1 MRLSTLIG
9 AMRRTVLAAVVAMTS
24 LATAQAQVVPLEFAV
39 EGPISAINPA
49 AGTITA
55 QGMTVV
61 VPPELV
67 FEGTNNISGA
77 NLSALLDANAPGRV
91 RSIFASTTETP
102 GYSGATL
109 KAEGVIEQTANGRVF
124 RLTTAVIELAE
135 NVLVGELDSVDTAT
149 NSFVVNGVTC
159 RMNPD
164 QRFPSAILDAGAEPI
179 TLQDLTTQVGTV
191 IGVVGYFHNGVQ
203 YGVSVETEFV
213 PTNPGTDTVRITRA
227 QGRVRNGNRS
237 ELNVN
242 GVVTP
247 FEAGTTI
254 TITDANNGTVLGTAT
269 VVGSADIAGQGE
281 FRFRRT
287 NLATVPSRIR
297 ATSSNGGFHEVDVEI
312 RQ

>member
-1 MRLSTLIG
+1 M
-9 AMRRTVLAAVVAMTS
+9 
-24 LATAQAQVVPLEFAV
+24 ATAQAQVVPLQFAV

-61 VPPELV
+61 VPADLV
-67 FEGTNNISGA
+67 LEGTNNITGA
-77 NLSALLDANAPGRV
+77 NLSALLDANAPGRL

-102 GYSGATL
+102 GYSGGTL
-109 KAEGVIEQTANGRVF
+109 KAEGIIEQTANGRVF

-135 NVLVGELDSVDTAT
+135 NVLVGELDSVDTAN

-164 QRFPSAILDAGAEPI
+164 QRFPSAVLDAGAEPI
-179 TLQDLTTQVGTV
+179 TLTDLATQVGTV

-203 YGVSVETEFV
+203 YGVTVETGFV
-213 PTNPGTDTVRITRA
+213 PTDPGADTVRITRA

-237 ELNVN
+237 ELNVI
-242 GVVTP
+242 GIVTP

-254 TITDANNGTVLGTAT
+254 TLTDANNGTVLGTAT
-269 VVGSADIAGQGE
+269 VAVNADIAGQGD

-297 ATSSNGGFHEVDVEI
+297 ATSSNGGVHEVDVEI

>member
-1 MRLSTLIG
+1 MRLFSLVSVVRHL
-9 AMRRTVLAAVVAMTS
+9 ALAAVVAVAS
-24 LATAQAQVVPLEFAV
+24 DSAVQAQVVPLEFAV

-49 AGTITA
+49 AQTITA

-61 VPPELV
+61 VPADLV
-67 FEGTNNISGA
+67 LEGTNNITGA
-77 NLSALLDANAPGRV
+77 NLAALLDANAPGRV

-102 GYSGATL
+102 GYSGGTL

-124 RLTTAVIELAE
+124 RLTAAVIELAE
-135 NVLVGELDSVDTAT
+135 NVLVGELDSVDAGT
-149 NSFVVNGVTC
+149 NSFVVNGITC

-179 TLQDLTTQVGTV
+179 TLADLATQVGTV
-191 IGVVGYFHNGVQ
+191 VGVVGYFHNGVQ
-203 YGVSVETEFV
+203 YAVNVETEFV
-213 PTNPGTDTVRITRA
+213 PSNPGADTVRITRA

-237 ELNVN
+237 ELNIN

-254 TITDANNGTVLGTAT
+254 TIADANTGTVLGTAT
-269 VVGSADIAGQGE
+269 VAANADIPGQGD

-287 NLATVPSRIR
+287 NLASVPSRVR
-297 ATSSNGGFHEVDVEI
+297 ATSSNGGVHEVAVEI